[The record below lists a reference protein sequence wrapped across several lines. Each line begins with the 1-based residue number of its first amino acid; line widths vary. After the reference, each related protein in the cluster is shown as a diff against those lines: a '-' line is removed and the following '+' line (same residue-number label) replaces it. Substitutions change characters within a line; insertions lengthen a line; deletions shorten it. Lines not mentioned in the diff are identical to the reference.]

1 MQAQT
6 SIIGTFGGGATNTVM
21 HPVVAIAMVVA
32 IALVLWLPRKYVL
45 VPFLLGLF
53 LLPAGQELHVAGVHF
68 YVPRILIA
76 FGIARLVRAKLGS
89 KTRVFTAGWNDLDK
103 IFTCWALLHV
113 VVTTLYY
120 GGNGAAFIQ
129 RVGFIWDTLGGY
141 YLLRYLIRDT
151 EDIRRV
157 ARTFALIVGILGIA
171 LLYERF
177 RGVNV
182 FGYFGSI
189 PVVSAL
195 RDGKIRAQG
204 PFAHPILA
212 GSFAATLLPFFVW
225 LWRSRRTKLL
235 AVVGVA
241 GSSAMVFSCSSSTP
255 LTSCM
260 AGIIGICFWP
270 LRGRMRTVRWVFVI
284 LLGACA
290 LVMKAPV
297 WFLIARVHLVAGN
310 SGWHRAEL
318 VDMFFRHF
326 GDWWLLGTDKQAT
339 WWFGN
344 YADLDD
350 LCEQWIS
357 EGETGGLVT
366 LLCFLLLITQSFRRL
381 GRARKRI
388 AGDLRQ
394 EWLLWLVG
402 VALFAHCVGYFGISY
417 FDQTKYS
424 WFALL
429 GIITVLTTRT
439 TARKNIAPVEAE
451 PSPVQPQLSELL
463 PTGSHY

>member
-1 MQAQT
+1 MQMPT
-6 SIIGTFGGGATNTVM
+6 SGIGAFGGGAADTVM
-21 HPVVAIAMVVA
+21 HPVVAIAMVAA
-32 IALVLWLPRKYVL
+32 IALMLWLPRKYAV
-45 VPFLLGLF
+45 VPFLLALF
-53 LLPAGQELHVAGVHF
+53 LLPAGQELHVGGVHL

-76 FGIARLVRAKLGS
+76 FGVARLVRAKLGS
-89 KTRVFTAGWNDLDK
+89 GNRIFTNGWNDLDK

-120 GGNGAAFIQ
+120 GGNGAALIQ
-129 RVGFIWDTLGGY
+129 RAGFIWDTLGGY

-157 ARTFALIVGILGIA
+157 AKTFALIVGVLGIA

-189 PVVSAL
+189 PLISAL

-241 GSSAMVFSCSSSTP
+241 GCTAMVFSSSSATP
-255 LTSCM
+255 LSIYM
-260 AGIIGICFWP
+260 AVIIGICFWP
-270 LRGRMRTVRWVFVI
+270 QRLRMRTVRWVFLV
-284 LLGACA
+284 LLVACA
-290 LVMKAPV
+290 LAMKAPV
-297 WFLIARVHLVAGN
+297 WFLIARVTLVAGN
-310 SGWHRAEL
+310 SGWHRANL
-318 VDMFFRHF
+318 IDVFFRHF

-339 WWFGN
+339 WGFGN
-344 YADLDD
+344 LDD

-357 EGETGGLVT
+357 EGETGGLAT
-366 LLCFLLLITQSFRRL
+366 LLCFILLITQSFRRL
-381 GRARKRI
+381 GKARKRI
-388 AGDLRQ
+388 SQDRKQ
-394 EWLLWLVG
+394 EWLLWLIG

-429 GIITVLTTRT
+429 AIITVVTTRT
-439 TARKNIAPVEAE
+439 AHRKNILPSETNQE
-451 PSPVQPQLSELL
+451 PLEPILSELL
-463 PTGSHY
+463 PTGSRW

>member
-1 MQAQT
+1 
-6 SIIGTFGGGATNTVM
+6 M
-21 HPVVAIAMVVA
+21 HPVVAIAMVAA
-32 IALVLWLPRKYVL
+32 IALMLWLPRKYAV
-45 VPFLLGLF
+45 VPFLLALF

-120 GGNGAAFIQ
+120 GGNGAALIQ
-129 RVGFIWDTLGGY
+129 RAGFIWDTLGGY

-157 ARTFALIVGILGIA
+157 AKTFALIVGVLGIA

-189 PVVSAL
+189 PLISAL

-241 GSSAMVFSCSSSTP
+241 GCTAMVFSSSSATP
-255 LTSCM
+255 LSIYM
-260 AGIIGICFWP
+260 AVIIGICFWP
-270 LRGRMRTVRWVFVI
+270 QRLRMRTVRWVFLV
-284 LLGACA
+284 LLVACA
-290 LVMKAPV
+290 LAMKAPV
-297 WFLIARVHLVAGN
+297 WFLIARVTLVAGN
-310 SGWHRAEL
+310 SGWHRANL
-318 VDMFFRHF
+318 IDVFFRHF

-339 WWFGN
+339 WGFGN
-344 YADLDD
+344 LDD

-357 EGETGGLVT
+357 EGETGGLAT
-366 LLCFLLLITQSFRRL
+366 LLCFILLITQSFRRL
-381 GRARKRI
+381 GKARKRI
-388 AGDLRQ
+388 SQDRKQ
-394 EWLLWLVG
+394 EWLLWLIG

-429 GIITVLTTRT
+429 AIITVVTTRT
-439 TARKNIAPVEAE
+439 AHRKNILPSETNQE
-451 PSPVQPQLSELL
+451 PLEPILSELL
-463 PTGSHY
+463 PTGSRW